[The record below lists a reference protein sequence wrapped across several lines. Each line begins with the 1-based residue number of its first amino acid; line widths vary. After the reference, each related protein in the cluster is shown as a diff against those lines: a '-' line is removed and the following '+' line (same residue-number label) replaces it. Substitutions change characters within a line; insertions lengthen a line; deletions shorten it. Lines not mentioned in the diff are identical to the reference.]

1 MRALCP
7 RRSALFIVGLDT
19 VDGYLLAIGGYLT
32 ISCHKTTYFSDIII
46 TIKLLGTELNWF
58 GAFLF
63 SKISREG
70 RLSVVWNQIKAEY
83 IAGGTSYRKLAE
95 KYNVSES
102 KLKKIAAKEHW
113 SELRNQSRTKLDR
126 KITETIAKAQVSRLE
141 RINNVADV
149 LLARIEVVA
158 NNPNL
163 DVMPPATITEL
174 TKALKNVKEIQSVK
188 SDLDVREQEARIRA
202 LEEQTKKNKEI
213 PEIKVVFGDGEGLAQ

>member
-1 MRALCP
+1 M
-7 RRSALFIVGLDT
+7 
-19 VDGYLLAIGGYLT
+19 LAIGAYLT

-63 SKISREG
+63 SKLSREG
-70 RLSVVWNQIKAEY
+70 RLSVDWNQIKAEY

-95 KYNVSES
+95 KHNVSES

>member
-1 MRALCP
+1 M
-7 RRSALFIVGLDT
+7 
-19 VDGYLLAIGGYLT
+19 LAIGGYLT

>member
-1 MRALCP
+1 M
-7 RRSALFIVGLDT
+7 D
-19 VDGYLLAIGGYLT
+19 
-32 ISCHKTTYFSDIII
+32 
-46 TIKLLGTELNWF
+46 
-58 GAFLF
+58 
-63 SKISREG
+63 
-70 RLSVVWNQIKAEY
+70 WNQIKAEY

-95 KYNVSES
+95 KHNVSES

-188 SDLDVREQEARIRA
+188 SDLDIREQEARIRA
-202 LEEQTKKNKEI
+202 LEEQTKKSKEI

>member
-1 MRALCP
+1 M
-7 RRSALFIVGLDT
+7 
-19 VDGYLLAIGGYLT
+19 LAIGVYLT

-63 SKISREG
+63 SKSGREG
-70 RLSVVWNQIKAEY
+70 RLSVDWNQIKAEY

-95 KYNVSES
+95 KHNVSES

-163 DVMPPATITEL
+163 DVMPAATITEL

>member
-1 MRALCP
+1 M
-7 RRSALFIVGLDT
+7 
-19 VDGYLLAIGGYLT
+19 
-32 ISCHKTTYFSDIII
+32 
-46 TIKLLGTELNWF
+46 
-58 GAFLF
+58 
-63 SKISREG
+63 
-70 RLSVVWNQIKAEY
+70 VWNQIKAEY
-83 IAGGTSYRKLAE
+83 IAGGTSYRKLCE
-95 KYNVSES
+95 KYGI
-102 KLKKIAAKEHW
+102 KL
-113 SELRNQSRTKLDR
+113 SELRNVAEKEKWVELKTQAQHRTNT
-126 KITETIAKAQVSRLE
+126 KITETIAQDQVSRLE

-188 SDLDVREQEARIRA
+188 SDLDAREQEARIRA

>member
-1 MRALCP
+1 M
-7 RRSALFIVGLDT
+7 
-19 VDGYLLAIGGYLT
+19 LAIGVYLT

-70 RLSVVWNQIKAEY
+70 RISVVWNQIKAEY

>member
-1 MRALCP
+1 M
-7 RRSALFIVGLDT
+7 D
-19 VDGYLLAIGGYLT
+19 
-32 ISCHKTTYFSDIII
+32 
-46 TIKLLGTELNWF
+46 
-58 GAFLF
+58 
-63 SKISREG
+63 
-70 RLSVVWNQIKAEY
+70 WNQIKAEY

-95 KYNVSES
+95 KHNVSES

-163 DVMPPATITEL
+163 DVMPAATITEL